1 MQTARTRAYTP
12 AGVLAASCGVL
23 AFGAGIVIIKETTSP
38 FLVVAFWRH
47 VFALPVLFV
56 AWRLSKDRTFPWRTA
71 GLGGLLFALHQLA
84 HLSALRYSTAA
95 VVTVFFAMQP
105 IIVGAFGR
113 RFVGEHATPSFF
125 AWSGVAIVGCA
136 IVVFASADQPHAS
149 ALGTMLA
156 VANLLVWSTYYV
168 ASKKAR
174 ATMNTISWLFVMIL
188 VSTIV
193 IAVLAVAF
201 HEPFGRPFSGDSHE
215 WVLLLILAMIP
226 GTAGHFLV
234 TWAQPRIHV
243 AASSALQL
251 GVPIVASIG
260 AAIFV
265 HERFG
270 PVHAIG
276 ALLAIGGAIAA
287 MRHLPPPV
295 TEEAATTFEEL
306 AT

>member
-1 MQTARTRAYTP
+1 MQRTTGRAYTP
-12 AGVLAASCGVL
+12 AGVIAASTGVL

-56 AWRLSKDRTFPWRTA
+56 AWRLSKDRTFPLRIA
-71 GLGGLLFALHQLA
+71 GLGGLLFAAHQVL

-105 IIVGAFGR
+105 IIVGLAGR
-113 RFVGEHATPSFF
+113 RFVGEHATPRFF
-125 AWSGVAIVGCA
+125 AWSVVAIVGCA
-136 IVVFASADQPHAS
+136 VVVLASADQPHSS
-149 ALGTMLA
+149 ALGTTLA
-156 VANLLVWSTYYV
+156 VANLLMWSTYYV

-188 VSTIV
+188 VSTCV
-193 IAVLAVAF
+193 IAVLALVF
-201 HEPFGRPFSGDSHE
+201 RQPLHRPFATGSHE
-215 WVLLLILAMIP
+215 WFLIFVLAMIP

-265 HERFG
+265 HEEFG
-270 PVHAIG
+270 PWQIVG
-276 ALLAIGGAIAA
+276 ALLAIGGAVAA
-287 MRHLPPPV
+287 MRHLPPPI
-295 TEEAATTFEEL
+295 TAEAATTFEEL